1 MAKIDDS
8 VKKKVPE
15 LRFKGFTDEWEQ
27 RKLGDEV
34 RIVMGQSPNSENYTD
49 DPNDYILVQG
59 NADMKNGRVL
69 PRVWTT
75 QVTKQAEK
83 DDLIL
88 SVRAPVG
95 DIGKTAYDVVIGRG
109 VAAIKGNEFIFQS
122 LGKMK
127 SDGYWTRYST
137 GSTFESINST
147 DIKEAIIS
155 VPAIEEQD
163 KIGSFFKQLDKT
175 ITLHQR
181 KLDLLKEQKK
191 GYLQKM
197 FPKNGAKVPELRFA
211 GFADDW
217 ELRKLGEVGTVA
229 MCRRIFKEQTSEH
242 GEIPFYKIG
251 TFGGPP
257 DAFIARELFEE
268 FKDKYSYPNIGD
280 ILISA
285 SGSIGRAVEFLGE
298 DEYFQDS
305 NIVWLKH
312 DGKINN
318 IFLKQFYSIVKWSGI
333 EGSTI
338 KRLYNENI
346 LNTEIALPTLPE
358 QEAIGTFFS
367 TLDQQITL
375 HQRKL
380 DKLKSVKQA
389 YLSEM
394 FPAEGERV
402 PKRRFPG
409 FTDDWE
415 LRKLGEVVYRSNLI
429 SSSKDLPRLEFEDI
443 NSGLGTLNKD
453 ISQKLDDRKGLEFNV
468 GDVLFGKLRP
478 YLKNWWYAE
487 FKGIALGD
495 FWNLKSDLWHSCFL
509 YTYIQS
515 NSFQLVANDTSGTKM
530 PRSDWNL
537 VAESIAKFPSLPEQE
552 VIGTFF
558 STLDRHITLH
568 QRKSI

>member
-1 MAKIDDS
+1 
-8 VKKKVPE
+8 
-15 LRFKGFTDEWEQ
+15 
-27 RKLGDEV
+27 
-34 RIVMGQSPNSENYTD
+34 MGQSPDSKNYTD
-49 DPNDYILVQG
+49 NPLDNILVQG
-59 NADMKNGRVL
+59 NADLRDGCVV

-75 QVTKQAEK
+75 QVTKTAEK
-83 DDLIL
+83 GDLIL

-95 DIGKTAYDVVIGRG
+95 DVGRTNYNVVLGRG
-109 VAAIKGNEFIFQS
+109 VAGIKGNEFIYH
-122 LGKMK
+122 LLVKMK
-127 SDGYWTRYST
+127 LFGYWTKLST
-137 GSTFESINST
+137 GSTFESINSD
-147 DIKEAIIS
+147 DIK
-155 VPAIEEQD
+155 
-163 KIGSFFKQLDKT
+163 
-175 ITLHQR
+175 
-181 KLDLLKEQKK
+181 
-191 GYLQKM
+191 
-197 FPKNGAKVPELRFA
+197 N
-211 GFADDW
+211 
-217 ELRKLGEVGTVA
+217 
-229 MCRRIFKEQTSEH
+229 
-242 GEIPFYKIG
+242 
-251 TFGGPP
+251 
-257 DAFIARELFEE
+257 
-268 FKDKYSYPNIGD
+268 
-280 ILISA
+280 
-285 SGSIGRAVEFLGE
+285 
-298 DEYFQDS
+298 
-305 NIVWLKH
+305 
-312 DGKINN
+312 
-318 IFLKQFYSIVKWSGI
+318 
-333 EGSTI
+333 STI
-338 KRLYNENI
+338 LF
-346 LNTEIALPTLPE
+346 PSHPE

-367 TLDQQITL
+367 TLDRHITL

-453 ISQKLDDRKGLEFNV
+453 ISQKLDYRKGLEFNV

>member
-15 LRFKGFTDEWEQ
+15 LRFKGFTDDWEQ

-163 KIGSFFKQLDKT
+163 KIGSFFQQLDET
-175 ITLHQR
+175 IALHQR

-358 QEAIGTFFS
+358 QEAIG
-367 TLDQQITL
+367 
-375 HQRKL
+375 
-380 DKLKSVKQA
+380 
-389 YLSEM
+389 
-394 FPAEGERV
+394 
-402 PKRRFPG
+402 
-409 FTDDWE
+409 
-415 LRKLGEVVYRSNLI
+415 N
-429 SSSKDLPRLEFEDI
+429 
-443 NSGLGTLNKD
+443 
-453 ISQKLDDRKGLEFNV
+453 
-468 GDVLFGKLRP
+468 
-478 YLKNWWYAE
+478 
-487 FKGIALGD
+487 
-495 FWNLKSDLWHSCFL
+495 
-509 YTYIQS
+509 
-515 NSFQLVANDTSGTKM
+515 
-530 PRSDWNL
+530 
-537 VAESIAKFPSLPEQE
+537 
-552 VIGTFF
+552 FF